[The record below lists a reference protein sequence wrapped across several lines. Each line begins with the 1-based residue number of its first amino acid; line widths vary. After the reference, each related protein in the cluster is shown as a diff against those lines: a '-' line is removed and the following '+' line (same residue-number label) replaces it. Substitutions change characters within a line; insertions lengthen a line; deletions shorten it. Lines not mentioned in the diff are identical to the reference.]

1 MFLAGTSPVTG
12 IMHGS
17 YQGNGAPEV
26 FSTREVAY
34 KSMVPRSH
42 LKKSEGLNWFNFMT
56 TQCSAL
62 HDWNELGSCLPYHKK
77 VSECL

>member
-12 IMHGS
+12 IVHGS

-34 KSMVPRSH
+34 KKHGTPITPQEIGGPKLV
-42 LKKSEGLNWFNFMT
+42 
-56 TQCSAL
+56 
-62 HDWNELGSCLPYHKK
+62 
-77 VSECL
+77 